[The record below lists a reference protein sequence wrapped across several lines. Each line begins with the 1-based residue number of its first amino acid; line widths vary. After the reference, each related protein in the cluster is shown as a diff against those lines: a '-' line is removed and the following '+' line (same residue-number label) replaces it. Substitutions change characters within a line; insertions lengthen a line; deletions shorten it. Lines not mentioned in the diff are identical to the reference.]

1 MQKVTLFVN
10 NNNMRIIIK
19 ILNNIGY
26 LALIAALVIVANLYF
41 DFKINVR
48 GHYIPKDFM
57 LAVYFA
63 GAGMAVIAFS
73 KILGKLK

>member
-1 MQKVTLFVN
+1 MK
-10 NNNMRIIIK
+10 IIIK

-41 DFKINVR
+41 DFKINVK
-48 GHYIPKDFM
+48 GHYIPKDFI

-63 GAGMAVIAFS
+63 AAGMAVIAVS
-73 KILGKLK
+73 KILGKFR

>member
-1 MQKVTLFVN
+1 
-10 NNNMRIIIK
+10 MRIIIK

-26 LALIAALVIVANLYF
+26 LALIAALIIVANLYF

-48 GHYIPKDFM
+48 GHFIPKDFM

-63 GAGMAVIAFS
+63 AAGMVAIAIS
-73 KILGKLK
+73 KMLGKLR